1 MEGDYYRYLAELGK
15 DKEQSILGS
24 SEAYNKGIQIAAD
37 LPPTHPI
44 RLGLVLNYS
53 VFYYEVKEDAESALK
68 IAKDAFDEATS
79 ILENLTDDSHKD
91 SITLLQ
97 LIREN
102 MEFWS
107 QPEDNETQ
115 E

>member
-1 MEGDYYRYLAELGK
+1 
-15 DKEQSILGS
+15 
-24 SEAYNKGIQIAAD
+24 
-37 LPPTHPI
+37 
-44 RLGLVLNYS
+44 
-53 VFYYEVKEDAESALK
+53 LK